1 MTMHTSVKSTALEPA
16 AGTPWHRKLFTVYG
30 MVMLAL
36 ALFVL
41 FAVLL
46 PETFPT
52 LLNFR
57 LLSSSKSVLLVLA
70 IAVTIPM
77 VTGKIDL
84 SVGYSAGLWQV
95 MVLSWQINGMDYRLA
110 IVLAIVGGAAVGL
123 FNALLVELAQVD
135 AFIATLATG
144 QVIYATTMWY
154 TGGQQVTDATGARAA
169 AFDGLTTWRLGAVPG
184 PFIIALSVGLLLWVV
199 LRYFPVGRYL
209 YAVGANPRAAELTG
223 VKRRWCIVGAMVA
236 AGVLAALAGILLAS
250 RQAGIAQANIGPEF
264 QMPALA
270 AAFLGST
277 TIKPGRVNA
286 LGTILGVAITTIGIS
301 GLQQLLPGRFY
312 LEPLFNGLTLI
323 AAITIA
329 SVASRRRL
337 ERADATHTIAE
348 TPAADGGP
356 GDTTA
361 TATGTEPPPGDD
373 LAATTPAPEA
383 RAPQPPAS
391 DTTRP
396 APQRSGTH
404 ERTSS

>member
-1 MTMHTSVKSTALEPA
+1 MTMHTSVKSTALEPV
-16 AGTPWHRKLFTVYG
+16 AGTPWYRKLFTVYG
-30 MVMLAL
+30 MVVLAVV
-36 ALFVL
+36 LFAL

-46 PETFPT
+46 PDTFAT
-52 LLNFR
+52 LLNFK
-57 LLSSSKSVLLVLA
+57 LLASSKSVLLVLA
-70 IAVTIPM
+70 VAVTVPM

-110 IVLAIVGGAAVGL
+110 ILLAVCGGAVIGL
-123 FNALLVELAQVD
+123 FNALLIELAQVD

-144 QVIYATTMWY
+144 QVIYAITLWY
-154 TGGQQVTDATGARAA
+154 TGGQQVTDAEGTRAS
-169 AFDGLTTWRLGAVPG
+169 AFDGLTTWSIGPVPG
-184 PFIIALSVGLLLWVV
+184 PFVIALGVVLVVWVV
-199 LRYFPVGRYL
+199 LKFFPVGRYL

-236 AGVLAALAGILLAS
+236 AGVLAALAGVLLAS

-277 TIKPGRVNA
+277 TIKPGRVNPM
-286 LGTILGVAITTIGIS
+286 GTLLGVAITTIGIS

-312 LEPLFNGLTLI
+312 LEPLFNGLTLV

-337 ERADATHTIAE
+337 QAADSTHSVQ
-348 TPAADGGP
+348 PAAGTAAPSTDGPDGAP
-356 GDTTA
+356 PA
-361 TATGTEPPPGDD
+361 SAPPQSPPP
-373 LAATTPAPEA
+373 ATTPTSDRGGNPG
-383 RAPQPPAS
+383 RTQP
-391 DTTRP
+391 
-396 APQRSGTH
+396 
-404 ERTSS
+404 